1 MTDERLEKALE
12 FANYR
17 QTLFNQKKIL
27 QDNCEAQLSYAYNG
41 GTFKIDQTLIAFINS
56 FLAEGKEEMVVLD
69 ANKTPIKITDLKQ
82 FQDDVTSKYFEVTNE
97 FHKQYEE
104 LQKSRKVEKL
114 VD

>member
-1 MTDERLEKALE
+1 
-12 FANYR
+12 
-17 QTLFNQKKIL
+17 
-27 QDNCEAQLSYAYNG
+27 
-41 GTFKIDQTLIAFINS
+41 
-56 FLAEGKEEMVVLD
+56 MVVLD
-69 ANKTPIKITDLKQ
+69 TNKTPIKITDLKQ

>member
-41 GTFKIDQTLIAFINS
+41 GTFKIDQT
-56 FLAEGKEEMVVLD
+56 
-69 ANKTPIKITDLKQ
+69 
-82 FQDDVTSKYFEVTNE
+82 QDNLE
-97 FHKQYEE
+97 HM
-104 LQKSRKVEKL
+104 
-114 VD
+114 

>member
-56 FLAEGKEEMVVLD
+56 FWKGG
-69 ANKTPIKITDLKQ
+69 
-82 FQDDVTSKYFEVTNE
+82 
-97 FHKQYEE
+97 
-104 LQKSRKVEKL
+104 LQPMIMQNDCRQ
-114 VD
+114 

>member
-27 QDNCEAQLSYAYNG
+27 QDTCEAQLSYAYNG

-69 ANKTPIKITDLKQ
+69 TNKTPIKITDLKQ

-104 LQKSRKVEKL
+104 LQNSRKVEKL